1 MSKHALRVVGGTK
14 PSTTWTM
21 MKSPLSTNRSSRLS
35 RAPRPTLRFNP
46 FAWAK
51 LLFLRDAGDTE
62 IGGFGITQSDDLLLV
77 EDVRLV
83 QQQCT
88 EISVRFG
95 DEAVADFFDRQV
107 DQGRH
112 PSQFARIWV
121 HTHPCDCAQPSVTD
135 EETFAR
141 CFGRADW
148 AVMFILA
155 RGGQTYARLRFNVGP
170 GGDLEIPHE
179 VDFSRPFDAARQDAW
194 DQEYQ
199 EHVIEQQFPGDGQLL
214 DDLEMEFLEWQ
225 NGACA

>member
-1 MSKHALRVVGGTK
+1 MSKHAQRVGRNS
-14 PSTTWTM
+14 STTWTRV
-21 MKSPLSTNRSSRLS
+21 KSRTSTNRSPRLS
-35 RAPRPTLRFNP
+35 RAPRTPTLRFNP

-77 EDVRLV
+77 EDVLLV

-88 EISVRFG
+88 QISVRFE
-95 DEAVADFFDRQV
+95 DEAVADFFDLQV

-112 PSQFARIWV
+112 PTQFARIWV
-121 HTHPCDCAQPSVTD
+121 HTHPSDCAYPSGID

-170 GGDLEIPHE
+170 GGELEIPHE

-199 EHVIEQQFPGDGQLL
+199 QHVIQQQFVPGDGQLL
-214 DDLEMEFLEWQ
+214 DDVEPEFLEWQ
-225 NGACA
+225 NGAFS